1 MKAHVIAFENPTAKI
16 YKKLPPSVEDLEE
29 VLAILFTGPHHPN
42 ATTYK
47 RTPFLVRKN
56 VVVNALKWLKL
67 NHVDYQDIEIDYKAM
82 KSYPDNVP
90 PVTVQYRNME
100 SNQNTESMSLFDQEV
115 EDGVD
120 SGPCPFTVHG
130 ITGEAANTLSL
141 EASKLVALEH
151 LNTGGKVLAVR
162 HGDAAINV
170 YTKDNIYAQ
179 MF

>member
-1 MKAHVIAFENPTAKI
+1 MKAHVIAFENPTARI

-82 KSYPDNVP
+82 KSYPDDVP

-100 SNQNTESMSLFDQEV
+100 SNQNTESMSVFDQEV